1 MYDSDDDLAAD
12 DPAADAAFDP
22 DADLEAAHVDL
33 ASAFPPALGP
43 TLEHG
48 YAWRCRGTDT
58 ESCPEAHSGTTDW
71 TDSGIEVCPRHGSPL
86 EYRLP

>member
-1 MYDSDDDLAAD
+1 MYDSDDDPPAD
-12 DPAADAAFDP
+12 GPAAG
-22 DADLEAAHVDL
+22 LEGAHADL
-33 ASAFPPALGP
+33 ASAFPPAAGP

-58 ESCPEAHSGTTDW
+58 ERCPEAHSGTSDW
-71 TDSGIEVCPRHGSPL
+71 TDSGIEVCPRHHSPL